1 MSDKLQEATSG
12 PVIPE
17 RGFSAWI
24 AGRANRRSYW
34 LFVGPSILVIEV
46 TSLLGLPWG
55 RWLVIIPILFAMI
68 RRFHD
73 LGRTGWLAPLVNI
86 ATNIVGFGVRAFIPG
101 VLGASLTTLIYY
113 GVLLALG
120 LIPGQPRRNEF
131 GPPPGVK
138 KADLKETFG

>member
-12 PVIPE
+12 PVVPE
-17 RGFSAWI
+17 GGFSGWI

-34 LFVGPSILVIEV
+34 LFVGPSIVVIEV
-46 TSLLGLPWG
+46 TALLGMPWG

-73 LGRTGWLAPLVNI
+73 LGRSGWLAPLVNI
-86 ATNIVGFGVRAFIPG
+86 ATNVIGFGLRAFTPQDVG
-101 VLGASLTTLIYY
+101 LGLTTLLYY
-113 GVLLALG
+113 GVLLTLG

-131 GPPPGVK
+131 GPPPGLK
-138 KADLKETFG
+138 KADLKETFS